1 MVILKYKKIVLA
13 TNNLNKVREI
23 NELFQE
29 SIYKIIPQSEFKVT
43 EVEETGKT
51 FTENALIKARNAAK
65 YTDLPVIADDSGIEV
80 DALDGRPGIF
90 SARYSGIGA
99 TDKDNLTKL
108 IKDIKHIDRK
118 NCQAKFICAMVYIA
132 YENDPNPII
141 VEGIWKGY
149 VITKPRGVNG
159 FGYDPIFYVPEYEC
173 TSAELDRKKKNQL
186 SHRGQAIRKLT
197 KKLNEIK

>member
-1 MVILKYKKIVLA
+1 MKYKKIVLA

-132 YENDPNPII
+132 YENDPNPLI

>member
-1 MVILKYKKIVLA
+1 MKYKKIVLA

>member
-1 MVILKYKKIVLA
+1 M
-13 TNNLNKVREI
+13 NKVREI

-173 TSAELDRKKKNQL
+173 TSAELERKEKNQL

>member
-1 MVILKYKKIVLA
+1 MKYKKIVLA

-99 TDKDNLTKL
+99 TEKDNLTKL

>member
-1 MVILKYKKIVLA
+1 LKYKKIVLA

>member
-1 MVILKYKKIVLA
+1 MKYKKIVLA

-29 SIYKIIPQSEFKVT
+29 SIYKIISQSEFKVT

>member
-1 MVILKYKKIVLA
+1 MKYKKIVLA

-29 SIYKIIPQSEFKVT
+29 STYKIIPQSEFKVT